1 MNHRLVLAVP
11 AMLLAVTAG
20 CDQSQESAPKKKA
33 EPATVAHHVTEDSL
47 NTITLTEKAEQRLGI
62 QLAAVQL
69 LDVRQKRTVG
79 GEIVVPPGQTVIV
92 SAPLAGTLS
101 APADGEI
108 PAPGSTLSAGQAIFR
123 FAPLLSPERDVL
135 TPAERVGVAQTR
147 ADVATAQM
155 EAERLVESAKLDV
168 EAAQLAYDRAAHLLE
183 IKAGSQRSVEEAET
197 RLKIARETQ
206 ATAEL
211 RHQFLKDIELDEQAG
226 ELAVRSIL
234 SPVAGVL
241 QDIPTAVGETVAA
254 GETLFSVIQTGTL
267 WIRVP
272 VYVGHWREI
281 DRGQPAM
288 ITEYGQPSSRLS
300 RQGTYV
306 AAPPSANP
314 VATTIDLF
322 YKVGNGDGDLH
333 PGQRLAV
340 TLPMNSTETSLVV
353 PFDAVL
359 YDIHGGTWIYE
370 GVGEHAYARR
380 RVELK
385 YVDGEN
391 AVLARG
397 PQAGARV
404 VTDGAVELFGTE
416 FGVGH

>member
-1 MNHRLVLAVP
+1 MNHRLALAVC
-11 AMLLAVTAG
+11 AVFLAVTVG
-20 CDQSQESAPKKKA
+20 CKQGTKPASKKT
-33 EPATVAHHVTEDSL
+33 EPAAVAHHVTEDSL
-47 NTITLTEKAEQRLGI
+47 NTITLTEQAEQRLGI
-62 QLAAVQL
+62 QLANVQL
-69 LDVRQKRTVG
+69 LDVRQKRTLG
-79 GEIVVPPGQTVIV
+79 GEVVIPPGQTVVV
-92 SAPLAGTLS
+92 SAPVAGTLS
-101 APADGEI
+101 APANGET
-108 PAPGSTLSAGQAIFR
+108 PAPGSVLSAGQAIYR
-123 FAPLLSPERDVL
+123 FAPLLSAERDVL

-147 ADVATAQM
+147 ADVATAKM
-155 EAERLVESAKLDV
+155 EAERLIESAKLEV

-183 IKAGSQRSVEEAET
+183 IKAGSRQTVEEAET
-197 RLKIARETQ
+197 RLKLAKESQ

-226 ELAVRSIL
+226 ELAVRSIV
-234 SPVAGVL
+234 SPVAGIL

-254 GETLFSVIQTGTL
+254 GETLFSVIQTDTL

-272 VYVGHWREI
+272 VYVGHRREI
-281 DRGQPAM
+281 DTGQPAM
-288 ITEYGQPSSRLS
+288 IAEYGQSSAIPP

-306 AAPPSANP
+306 SAPPSANP
-314 VATTIDLF
+314 VAATVDLF
-322 YKVGNGDGDLH
+322 YKLGNVAGDLN

-340 TLPMNSTETSLVV
+340 TLPAKSNEASLIV
-353 PFDAVL
+353 PFHAIL
-359 YDIHGGTWIYE
+359 HDIHGGTWVYE
-370 GVGEHAYARR
+370 RVDDHVYARS

-397 PQAGARV
+397 PQVGTQV